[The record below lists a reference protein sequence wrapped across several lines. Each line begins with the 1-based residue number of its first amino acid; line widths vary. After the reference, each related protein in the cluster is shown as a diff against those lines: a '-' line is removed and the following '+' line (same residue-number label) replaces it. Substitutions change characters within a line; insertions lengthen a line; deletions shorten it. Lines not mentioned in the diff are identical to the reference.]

1 MRHASSP
8 LRARSCSTNRVK
20 VFTLPD
26 LGEGLQEAEIVEWHV
41 KPGDAVA
48 ADQAMVS
55 VETDKAIVEV
65 PAPYA
70 GRVEKLFGEPGTKI
84 HVGAPLIGFEG
95 AVADTGTIV
104 GDLATKSGAKKM
116 KVNDTVKA
124 TPAVRA
130 LAKSLNVD
138 LASVEPTGPGGTATT
153 EDVKKA
159 ARGEAPTQKQESISA
174 QRGLRSV
181 MARNMALA
189 HQEVAAVTVIDDAD
203 VEHWPKG
210 TSALARLAR
219 AIVAAARAEPGLN
232 AWYDAKSDA
241 RTVREEVDL
250 GIAVDLPDGLLVP
263 VLRNVHK
270 IAADDLVAELEQLV
284 AKARSRSLSPE
295 KLRGATITLS
305 NFGAIGGRY
314 ASPIAV
320 PPQVAILGAGRIERR
335 PVVAKDGTIAAHR
348 VLPLSLTFDHRA
360 ATGGEAARFLNAL
373 IADLHR

>member
-1 MRHASSP
+1 MR
-8 LRARSCSTNRVK
+8 
-20 VFTLPD
+20 VFNLPD

-41 KPGDAVA
+41 KPGESLE

-55 VETDKAIVEV
+55 METDKAIVEV
-65 PAPYA
+65 PAPFS
-70 GRVEKLFGEPGTKI
+70 GKVEKLFGDAGTKI

-104 GDLATKSGAKKM
+104 GDLATKKAAPAKAAPAQR
-116 KVNDTVKA
+116 TEVKA

-130 LAKSLNVD
+130 LARSLNVD
-138 LASVEPTGPGGTATT
+138 LAAVEATGPGGTATT
-153 EDVKKA
+153 EDVKRA
-159 ARGEAPTQKQESISA
+159 ARAPLPAAQGAQKGMRA
-174 QRGLRSV
+174 T

-203 VEHWPKG
+203 VDHWPKG

-232 AWYDAKSDA
+232 AWYDSKADA
-241 RTVREEVDL
+241 RTIREEVDL

-263 VLRNVHK
+263 VLRNAHR
-270 IAADDLVAELEQLV
+270 IADATAQLEQLV
-284 AKARSRSLSPE
+284 AKARERSLSPE
-295 KLRGATITLS
+295 MLRGATITLS

-314 ASPIAV
+314 ASPMVV
-320 PPQVAILGAGRIERR
+320 PPQIAIVGAGRIEKR
-335 PVVAKDGTIAAHR
+335 PVVAKDGAIAAHR

-360 ATGGEAARFLNAL
+360 ATGGEAARFLNAVKN
-373 IADLHR
+373 DLES

>member
-1 MRHASSP
+1 MR
-8 LRARSCSTNRVK
+8 
-20 VFTLPD
+20 VFNLPD

-41 KPGDAVA
+41 KPGDTVES
-48 ADQAMVS
+48 DQAMVS

-70 GRVEKLFGEPGTKI
+70 GKVEKLFGEPGTKI

-95 AVADTGTIV
+95 TAADTGTIV
-104 GDLATKSGAKKM
+104 GDLTTKSKR
-116 KVNDTVKA
+116 TEVKA

-130 LAKSLNVD
+130 LARSLNVD
-138 LASVEPTGPGGTATT
+138 LARLEPTGPGGTATT
-153 EDVKKA
+153 EDVKQA
-159 ARGEAPTQKQESISA
+159 ARGQLPAVQTTQKGMRA
-174 QRGLRSV
+174 T

-232 AWYDAKSDA
+232 AWYDAKSDV
-241 RTVREEVDL
+241 RTAREEVDL

-263 VLRNVHK
+263 VLRNVHR
-270 IAADDLVAELEQLV
+270 IAADDLAAELEQLV
-284 AKARSRSLSPE
+284 AKARERSLSPE

-314 ASPIAV
+314 ASPIVV

-348 VLPLSLTFDHRA
+348 MLPLSLTFDHRA
-360 ATGGEAARFLNAL
+360 VTGGEAARFLNAV
-373 IADLHR
+373 IADLTR

>member
-1 MRHASSP
+1 MR
-8 LRARSCSTNRVK
+8 
-20 VFTLPD
+20 VFNLPD

-41 KPGDAVA
+41 KPGDSIES
-48 ADQAMVS
+48 DQAMVS

-65 PAPYA
+65 PAPY
-70 GRVEKLFGEPGTKI
+70 GGKVEKLFGDPGTKI

-104 GDLATKSGAKKM
+104 GDLATKKSTVKAAQAKA
-116 KVNDTVKA
+116 TTEVKA

-130 LAKSLNVD
+130 LARSLNVD
-138 LASVEPTGPGGTATT
+138 LASVEPTGPGGTATS
-153 EDVKKA
+153 EDVKRA
-159 ARGEAPTQKQESISA
+159 ARGDGSRKDAPSP
-174 QRGLRSV
+174 QRGMRSS

-219 AIVAAARAEPGLN
+219 AIIVAAKAEPGLN
-232 AWYDAKSDA
+232 AWYDAKADA

-250 GIAVDLPDGLLVP
+250 GVAVDLPDGLLVP
-263 VLRNVHK
+263 VLRNAHRVGSE
-270 IAADDLVAELEQLV
+270 DLARELEQLV
-284 AKARSRSLSPE
+284 AKARERSLSPE
-295 KLRGATITLS
+295 MLRGATITLS

-314 ASPIAV
+314 ASPMVV

-335 PVVAKDGTIAAHR
+335 AVVSKEGEIVAHR

-360 ATGGEAARFLNAL
+360 ATGGEGARFLNAVK
-373 IADLHR
+373 ADLQG

>member
-1 MRHASSP
+1 MR
-8 LRARSCSTNRVK
+8 
-20 VFTLPD
+20 VFNLPD

-41 KPGDAVA
+41 KPGDTLE

-65 PAPYA
+65 PAPFA
-70 GRVEKLFGEPGTKI
+70 GKVEKLFGEPGAKI
-84 HVGAPLIGFEG
+84 HVGAPLVGFEG

-104 GDLATKSGAKKM
+104 GDLATKT
-116 KVNDTVKA
+116 TVKA

-130 LAKSLNVD
+130 LARSLNVD
-138 LASVEPTGPGGTATT
+138 LARVEPTGPGGAATT
-153 EDVKKA
+153 EDVKRA
-159 ARGEAPTQKQESISA
+159 ARGDSSSSKISP

-181 MARNMALA
+181 MARNMAAA

-219 AIVAAARAEPGLN
+219 AIVAAAKAEPGLN

-241 RTVREEVDL
+241 RTNREEVDL

-263 VLRNVHK
+263 VLRNVH
-270 IAADDLVAELEQLV
+270 ALTADRLATELEDLVQ
-284 AKARSRSLSPE
+284 KARSRALSPE
-295 KLRGATITLS
+295 LLRGATITLS

-314 ASPIAV
+314 ASPIVV
-320 PPQVAILGAGRIERR
+320 PPQVAIVGAGRIERR
-335 PVVAKDGTIAAHR
+335 PVVASDGTIAAHR
-348 VLPLSLTFDHRA
+348 ILPLSLTFDHRA

-373 IADLHR
+373 IADLAR